1 MWITKQ
7 KHRLILAAVSVVAGC
22 ASLPA
27 NVKPLDTDT
36 YQLSVTG
43 TRYQSQADTN
53 FKAFTAAN
61 DYCGSLGKT
70 DAIPQFDGSRRARL
84 LPQARRPRFRLH
96 RPQCSRLSTGECKAE
111 SSGGR
116 EPVARRS
123 LATTAGK
130 PWENPQPGLQYF

>member
-61 DYCGSLGKT
+61 DYCGSLGKQMLFRNSTEVGEHVYSPKQEDLVFVCT
-70 DAIPQFDGSRRARL
+70 DPNAPGYQRASVKRN
-84 LPQARRPRFRLH
+84 QA
-96 RPQCSRLSTGECKAE
+96 
-111 SSGGR
+111 
-116 EPVARRS
+116 VA
-123 LATTAGK
+123 A
-130 PWENPQPGLQYF
+130 NQ